1 MDNWGIFYWTQYTES
16 SSSSSTKKRRISN
29 ENESFNKKSKL
40 YVPSR
45 KRKRE

>member
-16 SSSSSTKKRRISN
+16 SSCSSTKKRRISN
-29 ENESFNKKSKL
+29 ENEPFNKKPKL